1 MTYTEKKAK
10 ARRLAIEWQ
19 QIVSNT
25 AQDYEFFVRWAEL
38 FQKIAKKYGLV
49 REFRENGII

>member
-1 MTYTEKKAK
+1 MTYTEKKEK

-25 AQDYEFFVRWAEL
+25 HQDYAFFSKWAEL
-38 FQKIAKKYGLV
+38 FQKIAKKYGLA